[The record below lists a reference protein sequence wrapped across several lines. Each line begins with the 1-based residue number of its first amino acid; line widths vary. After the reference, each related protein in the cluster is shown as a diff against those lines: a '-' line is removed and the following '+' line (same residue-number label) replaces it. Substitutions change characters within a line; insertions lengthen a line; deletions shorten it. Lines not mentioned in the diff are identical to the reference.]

1 MIEINSIL
9 QPIAGSNPCGLDL
22 EYDSRFQA
30 IKDLVDSGNEADP
43 TEWKKVKKLCLEL
56 LNDGRSVELL
66 VLLAVSL
73 VATDGYQG
81 LRDGLHILAKSVE
94 DFWDRIYPELDMED
108 PESERYEIRLNSI
121 AQLGEQP
128 RKSGDQLGFVE
139 QVLRVPLSL
148 DSGRQAPC
156 FWALWLNESG
166 DGDASDIAAVQDYG
180 NRMTQEDRTGLA
192 ELLNQSIEHLR
203 GLGDFLME
211 QTGSA
216 YNGPFDEHLLP
227 ILQQIKRYL
236 GEHADDGGPVLDASE
251 GAPTDTLAANLAVSA
266 IAPPVGTINSTA
278 DVKKALE
285 KIITYYRK
293 AEPSSPVPY
302 MLIRAQKLIDA
313 DFMEIVK
320 NLNQDSEHQF
330 RTTLDITES
339 D

>member
-1 MIEINSIL
+1 MIEVDSIL
-9 QPIAGSNPCGLDL
+9 HPIAGSNPCGSDL

-30 IKDLVDSGNEADP
+30 IKDLVESGSEESP

-56 LNDGRSVELL
+56 LNDGRSIELL
-66 VLLAVSL
+66 VFLAVSL
-73 VATDGYQG
+73 VASDGYQG
-81 LRDGLHILAKSVE
+81 LRDGLHILEKSVA
-94 DFWDRIYPELDMED
+94 DFWDTIYPELDLED
-108 PESERYEIRLNSI
+108 AESERYYMRLNSI

-139 QVLRVPLSL
+139 RILRVPLSM
-148 DSGRQAPC
+148 DHRRQAPC
-156 FWALWLNESG
+156 FWKLWLHGSG
-166 DGDASDIAAVQDYG
+166 DAIDASDIATVQDHG
-180 NRMTQEDRTGLA
+180 NRMSQEERSGLA
-192 ELLNQSIEHLR
+192 ELLNQSIEHLSA
-203 GLGDFLME
+203 LGEFLIE
-211 QTGSA
+211 KTGSA

-227 ILQQIKRYL
+227 ALQQIQRYL
-236 GEHADDGGPVLDASE
+236 GEHEEAPVEDTSE
-251 GAPTDTLAANLAVSA
+251 EMPTDALAASPAVSA
-266 IAPPVGTINSTA
+266 APSVSAINSTA
-278 DVKKALE
+278 DVKKALDR
-285 KIITYYRK
+285 IIAYYRK